1 MMPPPNTW
9 KQSLSFSRLFLVLT
23 ILLFSIPMTEATED
37 LLLGTTKGRWVQV
50 EITAYCPCEICCAG
64 TADGKTAFMVDTKK
78 VPYNLAGDL
87 LNFYK
92 FQRVSIPLGYGV
104 LDRIRSTDRD
114 FIVDDRGGALNYESR
129 KYRIPRLDLRVK
141 DHNWAVQFGRKRIV
155 VFIYD

>member
-1 MMPPPNTW
+1 M
-9 KQSLSFSRLFLVLT
+9 KRHRSSLRLRIFYNLLFLVLSINLSSTVT
-23 ILLFSIPMTEATED
+23 IDATEG
-37 LLLGTTKGRWVQV
+37 LSLGTTKGRWVNV
-50 EITAYCPCEICCAG
+50 EITAYCNCEICCAG

-78 VPYNLAGDL
+78 VPYNLAGDIH
-87 LNFYK
+87 NFSK